1 MGNNDKNRLFEVMG
15 KLDKTFKP
23 KLNENVS
30 NSKTFMLNLFGEET
44 PVHFQFDHYRD
55 NGALAIDLWDEEG
68 PYSDVSVNLPESG
81 KLPQDDFF
89 LKDWSENEELA
100 NELIK
105 KGIIVP
111 TGEQASMGARSYK
124 INPAQFNFIFEHN
137 ISDS

>member
-1 MGNNDKNRLFEVMG
+1 MKKDSKNRLFEVMSR
-15 KLDKTFKP
+15 LDKTFKP
-23 KLNENVS
+23 KLNENVG

-55 NGALAIDLWDEEG
+55 NGALAVALWDEEG
-68 PYSDVSVNLPESG
+68 PYADVSTNLPESG
-81 KLPQDDFF
+81 KLPQDEFF

-111 TGEQASMGARSYK
+111 TGKQASMGAKSYK
-124 INPAQFNFIFEHN
+124 INSTQQ
-137 ISDS
+137 